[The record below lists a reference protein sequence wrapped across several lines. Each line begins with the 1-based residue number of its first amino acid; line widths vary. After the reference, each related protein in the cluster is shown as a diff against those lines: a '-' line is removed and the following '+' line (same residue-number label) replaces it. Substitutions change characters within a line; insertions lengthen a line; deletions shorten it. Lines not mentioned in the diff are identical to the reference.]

1 MIATYKDYLPQI
13 HSIDFETCLKVHN
26 MMVEEI
32 GDDEDAIELYNEI
45 IEKSIEYTSIR
56 AYWTIKDREWKMDN
70 DPARTAKHDSIIIKY
85 NQLARYLK
93 MNGKSAEWRDILGYV
108 EDERKIRK
116 RIGDMS
122 NFLTYIHALNGR

>member
-1 MIATYKDYLPQI
+1 MIATYRDYLPQI
-13 HSIDFETCLKVHN
+13 KSIDFETCLKVHD
-26 MMVEEI
+26 MMIESI
-32 GDDEDAIELYNEI
+32 GNDEDAIELYNEI

-70 DPARTAKHDSIIIKY
+70 DPARTSKHDAIIIKY

-93 MNGKSAEWRDILGYV
+93 RQGKKAEWRDILGYV

>member
-1 MIATYKDYLPQI
+1 MIPTYKDYLPQI
-13 HSIDFETCLKVHN
+13 HSIDFETCLKVHD
-26 MMVEEI
+26 MMMESI
-32 GDDEDAIELYNEI
+32 GDDEDATELYNEI

-70 DPARTAKHDSIIIKY
+70 HPARTSRHDSIIIKY
-85 NQLARYLK
+85 DQLARYLK
-93 MNGKSAEWRDILGYV
+93 MQGKSTEWRDILGYV

-116 RIGDMS
+116 RIGDML

>member
-1 MIATYKDYLPQI
+1 MISTYKDYLPQI
-13 HSIDFETCLKVHN
+13 KSIDFETCLKVHD

-45 IEKSIEYTSIR
+45 IEKSIEYTMFR

-70 DPARTAKHDSIIIKY
+70 DPIRTSAHDSIIIKF

-93 MNGKSAEWRDILGYV
+93 MQGKSTEWRDILGYI
-108 EDERKIRK
+108 EDERKNRK
-116 RIGDMS
+116 KIGDMAC
-122 NFLTYIHALNGR
+122 FLTYVHGINGR